1 MRDAQPMSPNS
12 NEYYP
17 SGNFTDGH
25 TAGVGTASYAAPE
38 QITENDYGSE
48 VDIFALGIILLELFS
63 NFTSEHERA
72 KAFYNLRHQRELAQ
86 WMHRTYPEVSQ
97 LVLDCTQT
105 DCRKRPTATDIRNV
119 FHESNCTELYRAEV
133 TALKDEIDMRD
144 TVIDMQNNLLKEKDR
159 EIEVLRQRLSRMEGD
174 AVESTDV
181 LDTQVQIHGYDDNT
195 QIQTQKVQEC
205 VSHSSSNDDD
215 DY

>member
-1 MRDAQPMSPNS
+1 MRDANS

-17 SGNFTDGH
+17 ARNFTDGH

-72 KAFYNLRHQRELAQ
+72 KAFYSLRHQRELDQ
-86 WMHRTYPEVSQ
+86 WMHRTYPEVSR
-97 LVLDCTQT
+97 LVLDCTET
-105 DCRKRPTATDIRNV
+105 DYRKRPTANDILNV
-119 FHESNCTELYRAEV
+119 FHESNCAELYKAEV

-144 TVIDMQNNLLKEKDR
+144 TVIDMQNDLLNEKDR
-159 EIEVLRQRLSRMEGD
+159 EIKELRQRLSRME
-174 AVESTDV
+174 AVQSTAI
-181 LDTQVQIHGYDDNT
+181 LDTQVQAHGHDDDT
-195 QIQTQKVQEC
+195 QIQAQDVQEHG
-205 VSHSSSNDDD
+205 SHSSNDDD